1 HKKHLLLTVCLM
13 WKVRGFS
20 LHLFLLAGVQSNG
33 WSIHVPS
40 DVTGEL
46 GKMVVLPCTFTHP
59 YKTFDRTLTAIWRI
73 KEPYNGTVVFKCTSQ
88 SASELCKTAVS
99 YKNKYKLFG
108 NPRHKDLSIRIDNL
122 TWSDSE
128 RYFCRVELSG
138 DIHDKYESRNGIKLH
153 LIAAPR
159 IINITVSSNGDHT
172 FQARCTAEGEPAPTL
187 TWSSPHHS
195 NLTSVTSTSHRVTK
209 ELRYLTHD
217 GKYTCTAVNSH
228 GRAEGAVY
236 FYKFRASNSSFF
248 MILIFVPLGIKVLVL
263 LVILS
268 LTHCQKRVLTF
279 LTSSTTRPQQQ
290 DSTYENFDRRH
301 SSSQSLPTE
310 RPTARCS

>member
-1 HKKHLLLTVCLM
+1 
-13 WKVRGFS
+13 
-20 LHLFLLAGVQSNG
+20 GVQSNG

-46 GKMVVLPCTFTHP
+46 GKMVILPCTFTHP

-138 DIHDKYESRNGIKLH
+138 DVHDKYESRNGIKLH

-209 ELRYLTHD
+209 ELQYLTHD

-268 LTHCQKRVLTF
+268 LTVFSKGT
-279 LTSSTTRPQQQ
+279 P
-290 DSTYENFDRRH
+290 
-301 SSSQSLPTE
+301 SLLP
-310 RPTARCS
+310 